1 MISVYLFIYLSI
13 YSSISIY
20 LSIYLSVYLSIIWT
34 LTIQILLD
42 QVEQYTSNNSNNNNS
57 PHLNGSSIDYNPS
70 SFTTTTTTSNLNP
83 ITIIDI
89 INFKKRNGQPLRFG
103 VSRPGSGSHTMAHYT
118 AMLCG
123 VQEFEIVT
131 ANNFDGLRSGR

>member
-1 MISVYLFIYLSI
+1 MVAIYSYIYLSI
-13 YSSISIY
+13 YLY
-20 LSIYLSVYLSIIWT
+20 LSFFLSVYLSIIWT
-34 LTIQILLD
+34 SLTIQILLD

-70 SFTTTTTTSNLNP
+70 SFTTTTTNYNP

-89 INFKKRNGQPLRFG
+89 INFKKRNSQPLRFG